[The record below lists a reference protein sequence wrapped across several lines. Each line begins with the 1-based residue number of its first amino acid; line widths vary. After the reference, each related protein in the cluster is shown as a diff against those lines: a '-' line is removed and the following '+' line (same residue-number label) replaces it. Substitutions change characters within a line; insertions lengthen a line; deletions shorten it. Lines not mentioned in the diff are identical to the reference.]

1 MLKCVQGCC
10 SGEWCVGVET
20 RAWTPATVTCHLSTP
35 WYHSLS
41 INMITQQ
48 TSSPLTI
55 VSRGTLINDG
65 SEIFQTDKNLLH
77 QRINLK
83 MYNDHFESFLI
94 DTSIVQLQLL
104 ISDIKTQCTVLF
116 IQMRPS
122 VQFVNP
128 SVVTI
133 QVQVQSPKSKVE
145 RTWRLYSDVQ
155 FSSNLNNQEK

>member
-1 MLKCVQGCC
+1 
-10 SGEWCVGVET
+10 
-20 RAWTPATVTCHLSTP
+20 
-35 WYHSLS
+35 
-41 INMITQQ
+41 MITQQ

-145 RTWRLYSDVQ
+145 RLGDSILM
-155 FSSNLNNQEK
+155 FNLAQIFTEDLINQDK